1 MEQRVRNILLVVL
14 FAILCLPYLQHRFQV
29 IDSGNLHGYFTNS
42 DYVDFTLKGWFDGT
56 YQPGINSYYNDHIGF
71 RQDLVRLNAQ
81 IDYSL
86 FQKLDYGGTTLGS
99 DNYLYFNDYIEAY
112 YGRDFVGQA
121 QLTERML
128 KLKHLQ
134 DTLGRLGKS
143 VIMVYAPCKAWYYP
157 EHIPVSLARPEGPG
171 NNYLT
176 SLRIGDSLG
185 VNQIDFNAWFLAMKK
200 NTRDLL
206 FSRQGIHWT
215 NYGAMIAGDS
225 LVRYIERLRG
235 IGMPHPKWQKINR
248 TTLAVQPD
256 NDMADILN
264 LIFPIT
270 VDTLSY
276 PEVYYAPE
284 DSGKTR
290 PRCIYIGDSYVIN
303 LLRTELV
310 QHINSEW
317 QFWFYYKH
325 VLNDTNYLADHYPKV
340 ADLDVKNEIAKADC
354 IVLLQTPKNDNQIGY
369 GFIEE
374 MYDHFYPN
382 K

>member
-1 MEQRVRNILLVVL
+1 MDRGRKILFVFL
-14 FAILCLPYLQHRFQV
+14 FTILWLPYLQHKFHV
-29 IDSGNLHGYFTNS
+29 IDSGTLHGYFTNS
-42 DYVDFTLKGWFDGT
+42 DSVDLTIRGWFDGA
-56 YQPGINSYYNDHIGF
+56 YQPGTNNYYNDHIGF

-86 FQKLDYGGTTLGS
+86 FQKLDYGATTLGS
-99 DNYLYFNDYIEAY
+99 DNYLYFDDYIEAY
-112 YGRDFVGQA
+112 YGRDFVGSA
-121 QLTERML
+121 QLAERML
-128 KLKHLQ
+128 KLKRVQ
-134 DTLGRLGKS
+134 DTLGKLGKT

-157 EHIPVSLARPEGPG
+157 EHIPASLAYPKGAG

-176 SLRIGDSLG
+176 SKHAGDSLG
-185 VNQIDFNAWFLAMKK
+185 VNQIDFNAWFLSMKETTK
-200 NTRDLL
+200 DLL

-215 NYGAMIAGDS
+215 NYGAMLAGDS
-225 LVRYIERLRG
+225 LVRYIERVRG
-235 IGMPHPKWQKINR
+235 ISMPHPRWQKINK
-248 TTLAVQPD
+248 TTQAILPD

-276 PEVYYAPE
+276 PEVYYLPE

-290 PRCIYIGDSYVIN
+290 PKCIYIGDSYVIN

-325 VLNDTNYLADHYPKV
+325 VLNDTNYLADHYLKV
-340 ADLDVKNEIAKADC
+340 ADQNLKNEVTKADC
-354 IVLLQTPKNDNQIGY
+354 IILLQTPKNTNQTGY
-369 GFIEE
+369 GFIEDL
-374 MYDHFYPN
+374 YAVFYPD